1 MVTVAKPLPPVLLL
15 LDINVLVTSNLRDW
29 HQYSSVGSCILPQSV
44 ADEMHLLF
52 KDAVDPDLE
61 RVAKEFHRFQATHQ
75 WQSTE
80 IIASHPLLKGPEGRA
95 ISKKARLSL
104 AVARCA
110 YGVAKRYPAR
120 MVVLATNDQPQI
132 QRIQALQVP
141 NLCCITGTALQ
152 QWSQYGRRPVSVMQH
167 WQQMKAGGLQPME
180 VGSGPISGIR
190 SDINPYPASDLY
202 SGLSTARSGQS
213 TTIPRTSSN
222 RSGTMANKSRRPSR
236 SRLQKS
242 QPVSND
248 PSAVAQLFSLLA
260 ALVALIIVGI
270 VAWQLIKAVNQGW
283 DPNADPPVTEQSQ
296 AI

>member
-1 MVTVAKPLPPVLLL
+1 MVTVTKPLPPVLLL

-29 HQYSSVGSCILPQSV
+29 HQYSSIGSCILPQTV

-61 RVAKEFHRFQATHQ
+61 RVAKEFHRFQTTHQ

-80 IIASHPLLKGPEGRA
+80 IMATHPLLKGPEGRA

-152 QWSQYGRRPVSVMQH
+152 QWSQYGRRPVAVMQH
-167 WQQMKAGGLQPME
+167 WQQMKAGGLQPVE
-180 VGSGPISGIR
+180 AGSVPTSGVR
-190 SDINPYPASDLY
+190 SDISLYPASDLQ

-213 TTIPRTSSN
+213 KLISRTSSN
-222 RSGTMANKSRRPSR
+222 RSGNMANKSRRPPR
-236 SRLQKS
+236 SHLQKS
-242 QPVSND
+242 KPVSHD
-248 PSAVAQLFSLLA
+248 RSALSQLFSLLA
-260 ALVALIIVGI
+260 ALVALVIVGI
-270 VAWQLIKAVNQGW
+270 VGWRLIEAVGEGW
-283 DPNADPPVTEQSQ
+283 DPNADPPATEQGE
-296 AI
+296 

>member
-1 MVTVAKPLPPVLLL
+1 MVTATKPLPPVLLL
-15 LDINVLVTSNLRDW
+15 IDINVLVTSNLRDW
-29 HQYSSVGSCILPQSV
+29 HQYSTVGSCILPQSV

-52 KDAVDPDLE
+52 KDAIDPDLE
-61 RVAKEFHRFQATHQ
+61 RLAKEFHRFQATHQ

-80 IIASHPLLKGPEGRA
+80 IMATHPLLKGPEGRA

-167 WQQMKAGGLQPME
+167 WQQMKAGGLHPE
-180 VGSGPISGIR
+180 DSSVPVSSIR
-190 SDINPYPASDLY
+190 SDISLYPASDLY

-213 TTIPRTSSN
+213 KTISRTSSN
-222 RSGTMANKSRRPSR
+222 RSGNMANKSRRS
-236 SRLQKS
+236 SGSHLQKS
-242 QPVSND
+242 KPVSHD
-248 PSAVAQLFSLLA
+248 RSAVSQLFSLLS
-260 ALVALIIVGI
+260 ALVALVIVGVI
-270 VAWQLIKAVNQGW
+270 GWQLIKAIGSGW
-283 DPNADPPVTEQSQ
+283 DPNADPATIEQ
-296 AI
+296 AE

>member
-1 MVTVAKPLPPVLLL
+1 MVTVTKPLPPVLLL
-15 LDINVLVTSNLRDW
+15 IDINVLVTSNLRDW
-29 HQYSSVGSCILPQSV
+29 HQYSAVGSCILPQSV

-52 KDAVDPDLE
+52 KDAVDPDLD
-61 RVAKEFHRFQATHQ
+61 RVAKEFHRFQTTHQ

-80 IIASHPLLKGPEGRA
+80 IMATHPLLKGPEGRA

-167 WQQMKAGGLQPME
+167 WQQMKASGLPPE
-180 VGSGPISGIR
+180 DSSAPISGIR
-190 SDINPYPASDLY
+190 SDISLYPASDLY

-213 TTIPRTSSN
+213 KTISRTSSN
-222 RSGTMANKSRRPSR
+222 RSGNMANKSRRSSR
-236 SRLQKS
+236 PHLQKS
-242 QPVSND
+242 QPVSHD
-248 PSAVAQLFSLLA
+248 RSAVSQLFSLLSALA
-260 ALVALIIVGI
+260 ALIVVGWI
-270 VAWQLIKAVNQGW
+270 GWQLIQAVITGW
-283 DPNADPPVTEQSQ
+283 DPNADSPRIEQ
-296 AI
+296 AE

>member
-1 MVTVAKPLPPVLLL
+1 MVTVTKPLPPVLLL

-29 HQYSSVGSCILPQSV
+29 HQYSSIGSCILPQPV

-80 IIASHPLLKGPEGRA
+80 IMATHPLLKGPEGRA

-167 WQQMKAGGLQPME
+167 WQQMKAGGLQPVE
-180 VGSGPISGIR
+180 AGSVPISGIR
-190 SDINPYPASDLY
+190 SDISVYPASDLH

-213 TTIPRTSSN
+213 KVIARTTSD
-222 RSGTMANKSRRPSR
+222 RSGNMANKSRRPSQP
-236 SRLQKS
+236 RLQKS
-242 QPVSND
+242 KSVSHD
-248 PSAVAQLFSLLA
+248 RGALSQLFSLLA
-260 ALVALIIVGI
+260 ALVALVIVGMI
-270 VAWQLIKAVNQGW
+270 GWKLIQAIGEGW
-283 DPNADPPVTEQSQ
+283 DPNADPPITEQGE
-296 AI
+296 

>member
-1 MVTVAKPLPPVLLL
+1 MVTVTKPLPPVLLL
-15 LDINVLVTSNLRDW
+15 IDINVLVTSNLRDW
-29 HQYSSVGSCILPQSV
+29 HQYSAVGSCILPQSV

-52 KDAVDPDLE
+52 KDAIDPDLE
-61 RVAKEFHRFQATHQ
+61 RVAKEFHRFQASHQ

-80 IIASHPLLKGPEGRA
+80 IMATHPLLKGPEGRA

-141 NLCCITGTALQ
+141 NLCCVTGTALQ

-167 WQQMKAGGLQPME
+167 WQQMKAGGLQPE
-180 VGSGPISGIR
+180 DSSVPISGIR
-190 SDINPYPASDLY
+190 SDISLYPASDLY

-213 TTIPRTSSN
+213 KTISRTSSN
-222 RSGTMANKSRRPSR
+222 RSDNMANKSRRS
-236 SRLQKS
+236 SGSHLQKS
-242 QPVSND
+242 KPVSHD
-248 PSAVAQLFSLLA
+248 RSAVSQLFSLLS
-260 ALVALIIVGI
+260 ALVALVIVGVI
-270 VAWQLIKAVNQGW
+270 GWQLIKAIGSGW
-283 DPNADPPVTEQSQ
+283 DPNADPPTTEQ
-296 AI
+296 AE

>member
-1 MVTVAKPLPPVLLL
+1 MVTVTKPLPPVLLL

-80 IIASHPLLKGPEGRA
+80 IMATHPLLKGPEGRA

-167 WQQMKAGGLQPME
+167 WQQMKAGGLQPE
-180 VGSGPISGIR
+180 DSRVPISGIR
-190 SDINPYPASDLY
+190 SDISLYPASDLY
-202 SGLSTARSGQS
+202 SGLSTARSGASQ
-213 TTIPRTSSN
+213 TISRSSKH
-222 RSGTMANKSRRPSR
+222 SGNMAKKSRRSSR
-236 SRLQKS
+236 PHLQKS
-242 QPVSND
+242 QPVSHD
-248 PSAVAQLFSLLA
+248 RSAVSQLFSLLS
-260 ALVALIIVGI
+260 ALIALIVVGVI
-270 VAWQLIKAVNQGW
+270 GWQLIKAVGSGW
-283 DPNADPPVTEQSQ
+283 DPNADPPITEQ
-296 AI
+296 AE